1 MLSSLLTA
9 FARSRPHWKPW
20 RRISLSYSWV
30 AHPLHFPENQC
41 THFPVYFLQFQPDT
55 LVWVVW
61 HRKKMPGHVDKLSDD
76 TTAVICSRTGE
87 WLQSCGEMLEADTDC
102 RKDADGS
109 AEDTLSMLFALGHCH
124 CPLLKRKKRW
134 KEKNIPSPSK
144 SPQSEVFH
152 WNFKNTICNTKQ

>member
-76 TTAVICSRTGE
+76 TTSSDLQQDWWMTAELRGDAGGWH
-87 WLQSCGEMLEADTDC
+87 WLQEGCWWLSWGRSEHAVCIGSLPLSIIEKKKEM
-102 RKDADGS
+102 
-109 AEDTLSMLFALGHCH
+109 
-124 CPLLKRKKRW
+124 KRKKYPFAIQITPKW
-134 KEKNIPSPSK
+134 SLSLK
-144 SPQSEVFH
+144 F
-152 WNFKNTICNTKQ
+152 